1 MPRRA
6 DGTGCENRAVPS
18 NRVRRH
24 VIIHGRVQGVFFRDS
39 LRERARAGGVAGGA
53 RNLPDGT
60 VEAIFEGPLEEV
72 ERLVRFCELGPPR
85 AHVDRIA
92 VRVEEPAGLSAF
104 EVR

>member
-1 MPRRA
+1 MP
-6 DGTGCENRAVPS
+6 S
-18 NRVRRH
+18 HRVRRH

-39 LRERARAGGVAGGA
+39 LRERARTAGVAGGA

-60 VEAIFEGPLEEV
+60 VEAIFEGPLAEV
-72 ERLVRFCELGPPR
+72 ERLVRFCELGPPH

-92 VRVEEPAGLSAF
+92 VRVEAPAGLQQF

>member
-6 DGTGCENRAVPS
+6 DGTGCENPAVPS
-18 NRVRRH
+18 RPVRRH
-24 VIIHGRVQGVFFRDS
+24 VIIHGRVQGVFFRDA
-39 LRERARAGGVAGGA
+39 LRERARTAGVAGRA

-60 VEAIFEGPLEEV
+60 VEAIFEGPLEAV

-85 AHVDRIA
+85 AHVDRIQ
-92 VRVEEPAGLSAF
+92 VRMEAPAGLQEF